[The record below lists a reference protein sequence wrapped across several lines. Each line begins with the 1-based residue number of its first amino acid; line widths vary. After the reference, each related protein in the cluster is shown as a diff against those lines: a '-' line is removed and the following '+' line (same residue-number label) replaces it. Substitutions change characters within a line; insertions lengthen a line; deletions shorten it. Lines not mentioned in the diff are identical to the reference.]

1 MDGKG
6 KRVQSVEKA
15 MLLLDCFW
23 RARKSFSLAELAA
36 KLAGPKARSTLC
48 SPP

>member
-23 RARKSFSLAELAA
+23 PA
-36 KLAGPKARSTLC
+36 KASPWRS
-48 SPP
+48 